1 MDKEIEKLYRN
12 NRKVYLTTDEIY
24 NVIYRLE
31 RVLIRKRDDRV
42 SILVAILREMIRK
55 DGRNFDTIV
64 YKMLDMLHLELD
76 AEMEAWK
83 EKVKNFERGEIPEK
97 DNLPF

>member
-1 MDKEIEKLYRN
+1 MDKETEKLYRN
-12 NRKVYLTTDEIY
+12 NRKVYLTTDEIH

>member
-1 MDKEIEKLYRN
+1 MDKETEKLYRN
-12 NRKVYLTTDEIY
+12 NRKVYLTTDDIY

>member
-1 MDKEIEKLYRN
+1 MNIEGIEKEEG
-12 NRKVYLTTDEIY
+12 KVCTKCG
-24 NVIYRLE
+24 VWKPLE
-31 RVLIRKRDDRV
+31 EYYKHKGG
-42 SILVAILREMIRK
+42 K

>member
-1 MDKEIEKLYRN
+1 MDKETEKLYRN

-24 NVIYRLE
+24 NKIYRLE

>member
-1 MDKEIEKLYRN
+1 MDKETEKLYRN
-12 NRKVYLTTDEIY
+12 NRKIYLTTDEIY

>member
-1 MDKEIEKLYRN
+1 MDKETEKLYRN

-24 NVIYRLE
+24 NKIYRLE
-31 RVLIRKRDDRV
+31 RVLIRKREDRV

>member
-1 MDKEIEKLYRN
+1 MDKETEKLYRN
-12 NRKVYLTTDEIY
+12 NRRVYLTTDEIY

-97 DNLPF
+97 NNLPF

>member
-1 MDKEIEKLYRN
+1 MDKETEKLYRN

-83 EKVKNFERGEIPEK
+83 EKVKKIERGEIPEK

>member
-1 MDKEIEKLYRN
+1 MEETEKLYRN

>member
-1 MDKEIEKLYRN
+1 MDKETEKLYRN

-24 NVIYRLE
+24 NEIYRLE

>member
-1 MDKEIEKLYRN
+1 MDKETEKLYRN
-12 NRKVYLTTDEIY
+12 NRKIYLTTDEIY

-76 AEMEAWK
+76 AEMETWK

>member
-1 MDKEIEKLYRN
+1 MDKETEKLYRN

-64 YKMLDMLHLELD
+64 YKILDMLHLELD

>member
-1 MDKEIEKLYRN
+1 MDKETEKLYRN

-97 DNLPF
+97 NNLPF

>member
-1 MDKEIEKLYRN
+1 MDKKIEQLYRN

-24 NVIYRLE
+24 NEIYRLE
-31 RVLIRKRDDRV
+31 RVLIRKREDRV

>member
-1 MDKEIEKLYRN
+1 MDKETEKLYRN

>member
-1 MDKEIEKLYRN
+1 MDKETEKLYRN

-24 NVIYRLE
+24 HEIYRLE
-31 RVLIRKRDDRV
+31 RVLIRKREDRV

-64 YKMLDMLHLELD
+64 YMMLDMLHLELD